1 VSKRI
6 SDIALDETSEQ
17 QLQAIRIVLVNPT
30 HPGNIGA
37 AARAMKTMGVTDLA
51 LVQPKHFPSVEADA
65 RASGAVDV
73 LQQASVF
80 DSLDQAIADC
90 SLVVGTSARSRHI
103 DWPVWS
109 PDECATQLL
118 TAAAA
123 GPVAVVF
130 GRERMGLTNEELD
143 RCNAMVSIPTNPEYA
158 SLNLGSAVQL
168 LCYEM
173 RRSAGA
179 VVPGRGSTEARTATR
194 EQMDRFYDHL
204 QRVLVDI
211 EFLDPEQPKL
221 LMRRLQRLYNRA
233 QPDEKEL
240 NILRG
245 ILTSIE
251 RSGRQ
256 KTD

>member
-1 VSKRI
+1 MSKRI
-6 SDIALDETSEQ
+6 SNNNLDEASKQ
-17 QLQAIRIVLVNPT
+17 QLQAIRVVLVNPT

-51 LVQPKHFPSVEADA
+51 LVQPKHYPSEEADA

-73 LQQASVF
+73 LQQASVYS
-80 DSLDQAIADC
+80 SLDQAIADC

-103 DWPVWS
+103 DWPVWL
-109 PDECATQLL
+109 PDECATQLV
-118 TAAAA
+118 TAAST

-173 RRSAGA
+173 RRAAGNSISG
-179 VVPGRGSTEARTATR
+179 PDSTEAKTATR
-194 EQMDRFYDHL
+194 EQMERFYDHL
-204 QRVLVDI
+204 QRVLVEI

-233 QPDEKEL
+233 QPDEKEV

-245 ILTSIE
+245 ILTSVE
-251 RSGRQ
+251 RSRHQ